1 MKRIFLKIKNYFFP
15 VKIQPVVSESIPQ
28 VVREESTFEIIIPTK
43 SQIDIVRD
51 IIYYEFGS
59 CPFTSEDIYL
69 EATHGFNIKLTK
81 KQVYHCINRLRIEKY
96 IQRVSPTSKAT
107 TPVYELN

>member
-15 VKIQPVVSESIPQ
+15 VKIQPVVMESISQ
-28 VVREESTFEIIIPTK
+28 VVRKESTFEIIRATR

-69 EATHGFNIKLTK
+69 EAKDCFNIKLTK
-81 KQVYHCINRLRIEKY
+81 KQVYHCVNRLRIEGY
-96 IQRVSPTSKAT
+96 IQRVMLKPKTT

>member
-28 VVREESTFEIIIPTK
+28 VVRKGVIF

-59 CPFTSEDIYL
+59 CPFTSQDVYL
-69 EATHGFNIKLTK
+69 EATEEFNYKLTK
-81 KQVYHCINRLRIEKY
+81 KQVYHCINRLRIEGS
-96 IQRVSPTSKAT
+96 IQRVRPNAKAN
-107 TPVYELN
+107 TPVYVLN